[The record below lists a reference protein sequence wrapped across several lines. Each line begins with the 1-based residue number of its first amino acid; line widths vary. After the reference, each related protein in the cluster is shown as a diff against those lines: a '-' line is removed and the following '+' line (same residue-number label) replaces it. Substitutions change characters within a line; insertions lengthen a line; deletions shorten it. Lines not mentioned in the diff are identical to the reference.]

1 MGTVIYYLSIA
12 ATISLPFVLF
22 WIYNKIKGS
31 IEHGYN
37 KQTEE
42 LKGEISK
49 NNALLNSTVQ
59 SYFKSSEKLIDK
71 KIEAY
76 CLLWETAQ
84 KVKDHILP
92 EMETIYNILTNDEI
106 GDINAFEKI
115 GKASHINE
123 YRRLMTEV
131 ELKSTYDFTKKV
143 ALHRPFI
150 SDKAF
155 KLFIVMQIFILRL
168 RYKFIES
175 YINREIYDWK
185 KDNSTVQ
192 VLGASLTENEIK
204 HVMNLDLNSLR
215 TLIEII
221 ELKII
226 QTTKRDLNI
235 NHTAEDAVQYVRK
248 MEELFKGMNK
258 NLKNS

>member
-1 MGTVIYYLSIA
+1 MQTLILILSVFTPIL
-12 ATISLPFVLF
+12 ISLFVYAVY
-22 WIYNKIKGS
+22 IKIKGS

-115 GKASHINE
+115 
-123 YRRLMTEV
+123 
-131 ELKSTYDFTKKV
+131 
-143 ALHRPFI
+143 
-150 SDKAF
+150 
-155 KLFIVMQIFILRL
+155 
-168 RYKFIES
+168 
-175 YINREIYDWK
+175 
-185 KDNSTVQ
+185 
-192 VLGASLTENEIK
+192 
-204 HVMNLDLNSLR
+204 
-215 TLIEII
+215 
-221 ELKII
+221 
-226 QTTKRDLNI
+226 
-235 NHTAEDAVQYVRK
+235 
-248 MEELFKGMNK
+248 
-258 NLKNS
+258 